1 MPDDYPTIQA
11 AVKAAVSGDEI
22 QIAAGVYHEQIVV
35 SRKNLT
41 ITGEPGTII
50 QAWDGM
56 VHSSNF
62 QWYILFEFVSSDV
75 TVRNIDFEGNRASN
89 PSLTRSALGA
99 FLRGLRWPGSG
110 LCHSRFSWDK

>member
-1 MPDDYPTIQA
+1 MKTLIETRLKVSFAVLILGLAPASFATAANLNVPANYSTIQT

-62 QWYILFEFVSSDV
+62 RWYNLFEFVS
-75 TVRNIDFEGNRASN
+75 
-89 PSLTRSALGA
+89 
-99 FLRGLRWPGSG
+99 
-110 LCHSRFSWDK
+110 